1 MRVEYTHHARR
12 RMKDRHITTTE
23 VELAINDPQI
33 TVPDGD
39 TGKTVYRRNVE
50 GRYIKVIA
58 KVTAYALV
66 ITTAVQGEE

>member
-12 RMKDRHITTTE
+12 RMRDRHITATE

-39 TGKTVYRRNVE
+39 TGKTIFRRNVE
-50 GRYIKVIA
+50 DRYIKVVA
-58 KVTAYALV
+58 LVTAYALV